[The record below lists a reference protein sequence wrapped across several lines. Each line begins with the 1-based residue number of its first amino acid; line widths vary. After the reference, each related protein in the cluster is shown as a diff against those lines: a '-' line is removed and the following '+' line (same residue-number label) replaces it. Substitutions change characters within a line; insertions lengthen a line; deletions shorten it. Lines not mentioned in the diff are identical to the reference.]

1 MATSSASAFAL
12 AVLLLPLVI
21 ASSSVADQ
29 NKGKPF
35 FFSYVGSDKN
45 RTLGSEFALYG
56 DAELSDSAVRL
67 TRPAKASTGRV
78 AYREPVRFFGTS
90 PGFSSSFSFAL
101 SPGHGG
107 GLAFFLSPSG
117 VQLEPVNGHWSR
129 VSTSLVAVRFETA
142 KADKITN
149 LTETLIEIDVESS
162 NLSGNNLVLDLD
174 NGRKFKSWIDYDG
187 ESKRIEV
194 RLSLEKESKPI
205 NFSISYS
212 MDLSYLLWRE
222 AALVVLSSWSSHSSQ
237 GSSIYSWNFTQKH
250 GAPFLMH
257 SEPLDPNS
265 FLARS
270 NESAPVHPIRSYPW
284 EALIAMVFAA
294 ACGAMLAFF
303 TVFVWSALRSRRP
316 VAPVDCPVP
325 TVGIACEKMES
336 VGVKILENDK

>member
-1 MATSSASAFAL
+1 MATSYASAFAL
-12 AVLLLPLVI
+12 AVLLLPLVV
-21 ASSSVADQ
+21 ASSSEVGQ
-29 NKGKPF
+29 KKGKPF
-35 FFSYVGSDKN
+35 LFSFVGSDKN
-45 RTLGSEFALYG
+45 RAFGSEFALYG
-56 DAELSDSAVRL
+56 DAELSDTAVRL
-67 TRPAKASTGRV
+67 TRPANASTGRV
-78 AYREPVRFFGTS
+78 AYREPVRFFGTN

-101 SPGHGG
+101 SPGPGG
-107 GLAFFLSPSG
+107 GLAFLLSPTD
-117 VQLEPVNGHWSR
+117 VQPEPVNGHWSR

-142 KADKITN
+142 KADKISN
-149 LTETLIEIDVESS
+149 LTGTLIEIDVESS
-162 NLSGNNLVLDLD
+162 NLSGNNLVLDLES
-174 NGRKFKSWIDYDG
+174 GRKFNSWIDYDG

-194 RLSLEKESKPI
+194 RLSHEKDSKPI

-222 AALVVLSSWSSHSSQ
+222 AASVVLSAWSSHSSQ

-257 SEPLDPNS
+257 SEPLDPNA

-270 NESAPVHPIRSYPW
+270 NESAQVHPIRSYPW

-303 TVFVWSALRSRRP
+303 TMFVCSALRSRRP
-316 VAPVDCPVP
+316 VAPVECPVP

>member
-1 MATSSASAFAL
+1 MRISSASAFAL
-12 AVLLLPLVI
+12 AVILLPLVI
-21 ASSSVADQ
+21 ASSSEADQ
-29 NKGKPF
+29 KDKPF
-35 FFSYVGSDKN
+35 FFSFVGSDKN
-45 RTLGSEFALYG
+45 QTFGSEFALYG

-67 TRPAKASTGRV
+67 TRPANASTGRV
-78 AYREPVRFFGTS
+78 AYREPVRFYGTN

-107 GLAFFLSPSG
+107 GLTFFLSPSG
-117 VQLEPVNGHWSR
+117 VMPEPVNGHWSR

-149 LTETLIEIDVESS
+149 LTGTLIEIDVESS
-162 NLSGNNLVLDLD
+162 NLSGNNLMLDLD
-174 NGRKFKSWIDYDG
+174 SGRKFSSWIDYDG

-194 RLSLEKESKPI
+194 RLSREKDSKPM

-212 MDLSYLLWRE
+212 MDLSYLLWRQ

-270 NESAPVHPIRSYPW
+270 NESAQVHPIRSYPW
-284 EALIAMVFAA
+284 QVLIAMVFAA
-294 ACGAMLAFF
+294 ACGGMLAFF
-303 TVFVWSALRSRRP
+303 TMFVWSALRSRRP
-316 VAPVDCPVP
+316 VAPVECPVP
-325 TVGIACEKMES
+325 AVGIASEKMES